1 MNRFLRLVFSFLL
14 SSALVVGARGA
25 DFERRL
31 IPIAAGA
38 TPGGFGTVWTTRTT
52 VVAEV
57 PETEIVGV
65 VTARVPPLFGR
76 SRPSRVALPFSLAE
90 PPGTILYIR
99 ADHASKVHVTAALLQ
114 EGVAAAQPLGLPV
127 VSEKELVSDTIFFL
141 DIVNDARA
149 RRHLRVYSLDL
160 EHPNPIVLVRIQ
172 ASFEPFLNAWDVTS
186 ETAHRLRAVQRIM
199 TDYQGTVALPVRPL
213 SLELPLEPLLRSLPE
228 GAELAVS
235 VVPSE
240 GLHIWAMVSETDNAT
255 QRVRLFLPD

>member
-90 PPGTILYIR
+90 PPGTI
-99 ADHASKVHVTAALLQ
+99 VTAALLQ